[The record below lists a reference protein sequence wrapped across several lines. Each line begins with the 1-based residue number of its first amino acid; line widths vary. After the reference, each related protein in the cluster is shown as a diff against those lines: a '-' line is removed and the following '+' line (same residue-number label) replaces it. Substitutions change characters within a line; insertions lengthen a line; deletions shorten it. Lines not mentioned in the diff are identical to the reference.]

1 MQLTQ
6 NYGMD
11 LAAPVIRTILMVV
24 EEHPN
29 DKHTYGD
36 QKVYFGGSAVADR
49 VSRITDQSRAISLT

>member
-1 MQLTQ
+1 M
-6 NYGMD
+6 
-11 LAAPVIRTILMVV
+11 IRIILRVV

-36 QKVYFGGSAVADR
+36 QKVYFEGSAVANR